1 MVKNYKVTL
10 KWVERFLHILVPL
23 SAGVAAIFP
32 QILGTPFTTE
42 SLIRLI
48 LGLVAG
54 IAVSGTLERY
64 VTLNEIEEHTRK
76 LSERSNIELIRSAQE
91 SGVDDL
97 FPRANEER
105 LRSIVG
111 AIKHASGD
119 LDICGIALPAMV
131 KNDIFREAVSD
142 YSKRHEIRV
151 MLLDPDCDEAK
162 RRANIE
168 APLGRATI
176 TDIKDTRDWILKQQ
190 TENGRFRLH
199 LYQIPP
205 MLSLIVT
212 NQHVFVEPY
221 HFGRPEGL
229 EGCIGGNVP
238 MMKIR
243 NLPELEYRNPYAFFK
258 AHFEYLWNFTRGLR
272 VNLPLEIIDARP
284 SHYVVLE
291 NKMKNIQM
299 AGWELSG
306 QDSQRPYQ
314 FEPGLIWE
322 RGQRILIAQDTNALP
337 HADKVLKTNYDFLG
351 NNSIL
356 RLVTGSGILVSE
368 WSIPQYI
375 EAL

>member
-1 MVKNYKVTL
+1 MVKNYKFIL

-23 SAGVAAIFP
+23 SAGIAAIFP
-32 QILGTPFTTE
+32 QILGTPFTTD

-64 VTLNEIEEHTRK
+64 VTLNEIEEHTKK
-76 LSERSNIELIRSAQE
+76 LSERSNIELLRSAQE
-91 SGVDDL
+91 SGIDDI
-97 FPRANEER
+97 FSRADEKR
-105 LRSIVG
+105 LKSMAI

-131 KNDIFREAVSD
+131 KNDIFREAVVD
-142 YSKRHEIRV
+142 YAKQHEIRV

-190 TENGRFRLH
+190 TENKKFRLH

-205 MLSLIVT
+205 MLSLIIT

-238 MMKIR
+238 MIKIR
-243 NLPELEYRNPYAFFK
+243 NLPELEYRNPYAFYK

-272 VNLPLEIIDARP
+272 VNLPIEIVQARP
-284 SHYVVLE
+284 SHYIVLE
-291 NKMKNIQM
+291 NKMKTIVM
-299 AGWELSG
+299 EGWELSG
-306 QDSQRPYQ
+306 QDSQRPFQ
-314 FEPGLIWE
+314 FEHGIIWE
-322 RGQRILIAQDTNALP
+322 KGQKLLITQNNNDLP
-337 HADKVLKTNYDFLG
+337 SVDKVLKTSYDFLG

-356 RLVTGSGILVSE
+356 RLVTAGGILVSE
-368 WSIPQYI
+368 WSIPQHI
-375 EAL
+375 ETE